1 MYIFG
6 YKILQPCIYKYMD
19 MLDIFQRLPPPPM
32 MRNKHITTDMK
43 ANHPLNQSTH
53 SELAFQP
60 ISLTP
65 GPWGLCFTVILVPH
79 YLNIFAYIA
88 TTLPSQKPAAHR
100 MLALPLSQNTEIRG
114 WRKLL
119 KMIQYQTWDKWKIIS
134 LFGNPLKQGSIC

>member
-1 MYIFG
+1 M
-6 YKILQPCIYKYMD
+6 QPCIYKYMD

-32 MRNKHITTDMK
+32 MRNKHMTTDMK

-53 SELAFQP
+53 SELDFQP

-65 GPWGLCFTVILVPH
+65 GPWGLCFTVILVPR

-88 TTLPSQKPAAHR
+88 TPLPTQNPAAHR
-100 MLALPLSQNTEIRG
+100 MLALSLSQKTEIEVEENYLRWFNIKHG
-114 WRKLL
+114 VMKKILCF
-119 KMIQYQTWDKWKIIS
+119 IIS